1 MFEVL
6 HQLHEARCSSMALPC
21 PSGVALGELVV
32 LVVGQ
37 SHATPGMKLH
47 TVSGIQTMEKSPA
60 GKRTFTMLDDYL
72 DDVFDES
79 FIRATGDNGPET
91 VLMQH
96 VKLSLSHDVQSVA
109 PNLTTRSG

>member
-6 HQLHEARCSSMALPC
+6 HQLHEARCSSLALPC

-37 SHATPGMKLH
+37 SHAAPGMKLH
-47 TVSGIQTMEKSPA
+47 TVSGTMEKPPA
-60 GKRTFTMLDDYL
+60 GKRTLTMLDDYL

-79 FIRATGDNGPET
+79 FIRATEDNGPET
-91 VLMQH
+91 VLMQQ